1 MSNAAR
7 PARTDVSPG
16 NPAAPARDDREILR
30 DLEAF
35 IDAGR
40 VGVHFPGWLEARFE
54 EDTRATLARRLV
66 QSTPTSL
73 ILYNSF
79 LVSDFVL
86 MPETLGLASA
96 LHFLAVT
103 PLLLLAGRVFAANP
117 RRIWREIAAATIP
130 TAMVLQILC
139 VYILSPSGNAPLY
152 AYFVIMVTIVTNTSL
167 HLSHR
172 CARWATFVTFLL
184 LTVTFALTRK
194 SPFAVSLV
202 QATSFVVCGHA
213 SIRAAF
219 QRERDFRRSYLYRLR
234 DRLRVEAMDAE
245 ARQDALTGLANR
257 RGLDAAA
264 DALWACPGADAS
276 PVAAILFDVDRFK
289 AFNDR
294 YGHPAGDGCLKR
306 LAACASAELRGAE
319 DCAAR
324 YGDQG
329 RRTAPAEH
337 RRVGDSARGRRKPD
351 RHGEFRRRLRDGLE
365 IVLRRADVG
374 GRRGALRRQAGRPQP
389 RRRRA
394 GPEAGGRVSDH
405 ERLHAGRRRRCAAPG
420 SRSFRRCNGLVA
432 SRSPSGSDAASP
444 P

>member
-324 YGDQG
+324 YGGEEFMILLPKTSLTD
-329 RRTAPAEH
+329 AIKVAE
-337 RRVGDSARGRRKPD
+337 
-351 RHGEFRRRLRDGLE
+351 RLRLSIAALGIPHAGAE
-365 IVLRRADVG
+365 NRIVTASFGVACAMVSKSSFAELTSAADEALYAAKRG
-374 GRRGALRRQAGRPQP
+374 GRN
-389 RRRRA
+389 
-394 GPEAGGRVSDH
+394 RV
-405 ERLHAGRRRRCAAPG
+405 AAAPVPK
-420 SRSFRRCNGLVA
+420 RAVA
-432 SRSPSGSDAASP
+432 
-444 P
+444 